1 LGRGYDDLERTLQL
15 TFDGSGSGY
24 FAVSDCH
31 FVQGLLRDD
40 NNVTATAKYVRIV
53 PSDFYAIRVL
63 LLLLS
68 NHKISERKMNLFK
81 DNQTNYESIMIHVF
95 FIYLTHVNNYS
106 ILEEFDHLLI

>member
-1 LGRGYDDLERTLQL
+1 MWKISYWEEDDDLERKLQL

-31 FVQGLLRDD
+31 FVEGLLRDD

-53 PSDFYAIRVL
+53 PSDFNAIRVL

-95 FIYLTHVNNYS
+95 LS
-106 ILEEFDHLLI
+106 IRLI